1 MSFWI
6 IAALASI
13 ALVLV
18 VAGAAWLIIRR
29 TDEQTRVLVKRAAKL
44 SMGRKFRLAA
54 RLARDRRVPV
64 PVRLIPP
71 ALVLYLAMP
80 IDIIPDFIPVL
91 GYLDD
96 VLVVLVAAGLLL
108 KFVGRPVL
116 EEHIANLEPAMEPI
130 AT

>member
-13 ALVLV
+13 VLLLV

-29 TDEQTRVLVKRAAKL
+29 TDDETRSLVKRAAKL
-44 SMGRKFRLAA
+44 PIGRKFRLAS
-54 RLARDRRVPV
+54 RLARDRRIPA

-71 ALVLYLAMP
+71 AAVLYLAMP
-80 IDIIPDFIPVL
+80 IDIIPDFIPVV

-96 VLVVLVAAGLLL
+96 ILVVLVAAGLLL

-116 EEHIANLEPAMEPI
+116 EEHIARLEPAIEPI